1 MIRTTL
7 NETEIERE
15 YVKNVSFDENDIG
28 IIERTLRVSLD
39 RVIWLVVT
47 IVEKAGNR
55 RRSRGSEPVSR
66 DYASEAENMRVYA

>member
-1 MIRTTL
+1 MIRTAP

-39 RVIWLVVT
+39 RVI
-47 IVEKAGNR
+47 
-55 RRSRGSEPVSR
+55 
-66 DYASEAENMRVYA
+66 